1 MKRKFKLKK
10 EIKENI
16 KAISYTIAIILGMLA
31 LMILIGIVENAK
43 F

>member
-1 MKRKFKLKK
+1 MKRRLKLKK

-16 KAISYTIAIILGMLA
+16 KAILYTIAIILGILA
-31 LMILIGIVENAK
+31 FIILIGIVENAK